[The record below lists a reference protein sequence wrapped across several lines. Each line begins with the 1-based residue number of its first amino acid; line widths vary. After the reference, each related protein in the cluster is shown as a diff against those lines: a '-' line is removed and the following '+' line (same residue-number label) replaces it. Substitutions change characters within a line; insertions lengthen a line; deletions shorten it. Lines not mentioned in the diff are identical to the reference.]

1 MSSRRCRVFSSLLIP
16 SPSSRIHGQ
25 DAATPAPR
33 REEERQ
39 RDRERGRDRS
49 AATCAPL
56 GLPSRALRALVAVL
70 HDRGAFTAST
80 RQGRLHAAKSSASET
95 GSRSGARGGSAAGAS
110 SATGPRSRSATNK
123 RRCALDYLARS
134 FFSLFLARS
143 VFLVGRFLTCGSR
156 SPSVGPPRRA
166 RKCENKKRKVHF
178 TGRVPLAISR
188 LSQVMISR

>member
-1 MSSRRCRVFSSLLIP
+1 MPRFLIP
-16 SPSSRIHGQ
+16 SLSSRIHGQ
-25 DAATPAPR
+25 DAPTPAAR

-95 GSRSGARGGSAAGAS
+95 GS
-110 SATGPRSRSATNK
+110 TPRRE
-123 RRCALDYLARS
+123 
-134 FFSLFLARS
+134 
-143 VFLVGRFLTCGSR
+143 VTCSR
-156 SPSVGPPRRA
+156 SPRYLRPS
-166 RKCENKKRKVHF
+166 N
-178 TGRVPLAISR
+178 
-188 LSQVMISR
+188 